1 MKARSALSLTLLAAS
16 ALLGACRDDGITGP
30 GVDTDPAP
38 KVLGLVEITV
48 TGIGTPGMRATVTP
62 LSGAS
67 AGRGGAAY
75 ALSPVPGNAI
85 QIGARTASTVDA
97 GGQRYLQA
105 VFAVRNA
112 MSDGTANTTARQN
125 VTFIPVSTANT
136 IAGTPVF
143 RFNKQDGS
151 PADPALAAQLRPTG
165 AVMADAGGGVEA
177 QYADVL
183 QAFTEEEIG
192 AVAAPQAVTEKFP
205 YGFVVR
211 RVDAGGAVNTST
223 RELPANPAADQFDGR
238 VTIAY
243 RFPIQAQPADNPFTI
258 SVIALAV
265 DDSDTRVTQSLEE
278 QSAAARA
285 AFESRASA
293 LSASGVTVLSRGLY
307 TGGLP
312 QRRLCSVRIA
322 GAAGPSS
329 TPLTRYADIVIN
341 EIMTNPAG
349 VGTTGPVQDNDGEY
363 VELLSRCSDDV
374 NLNGY
379 IVQDGTSN
387 NTSTACPSPTCTG
400 SAILGAADT
409 INADLIIPA
418 GALVLLGRSANESL
432 NGGIRPD
439 FVYSTAVTGGLTFTN
454 TACNGGASCITD
466 LFRIR
471 TPDAVTVDSVAYRST
486 TISNANGIA
495 RELIDPLQDNANV
508 DGSNWRNATDVYHTT
523 SGGVANRGTPSGTG
537 AGTGGGGGA
546 GTGTVQLSTS
556 NPAQMPVGYDKPT
569 FATVKDANG
578 NDVSSTTRLTY
589 TSSNTAVA
597 TVDTLGYVT
606 GVAPGVVTITATA
619 PSGATGSFGFTVVSA
634 TAANTAVY
642 RNHEEFGMP
651 TDATP
656 GDEFRVARAQFVASY
671 NPNRG
676 QPNWV
681 AWNLN
686 ASQFEQG
693 SNVVPRCNCFT
704 DEPTLTSGAV
714 ITTDFDYRGSGYDR
728 GHMVQSESRTN
739 TFQENATT
747 FLLSNIV
754 PQAGANNQGPWGK
767 FEQFLNG
774 LVQTGGKEV
783 YIISGGEF
791 GATPFSLKNE
801 GRVPIPD
808 YTWKVAIVVDAGEG
822 LSSVSTS
829 ADVQVY
835 AIRVPNL
842 TAAHVTSA
850 DPRFAGHPSD
860 AGNII
865 SAPWQNY
872 RTTVDF
878 IEARTGYDLFAALE
892 DSIEAAVEAT
902 Q

>member
-1 MKARSALSLTLLAAS
+1 MKARSVLSLTLLAAS

-67 AGRGGAAY
+67 GGRGGAAY

-112 MSDGTANTTARQN
+112 MSDGTPNTTARQN
-125 VTFIPVSTANT
+125 VTFIPVSTGST

-151 PADPALAAQLRPTG
+151 PANPALAIQLRPTG
-165 AVMADAGGGVEA
+165 AVTAGAGGGVDA

-183 QAFTEEEIG
+183 QAFTEDEVG

-211 RVDAGGAVNTST
+211 RVEADGSVNTTT

-243 RFPIQAQPADNPFTI
+243 RFPLQANSADNPFTI

-285 AFESRASA
+285 AFEARAAA
-293 LSASGVTVLSRGLY
+293 LSATGVTVLSRGLY

-329 TPLTRYADIVIN
+329 TPLTRFADIVIN
-341 EIMTNPAG
+341 EIMTNPAQG
-349 VGTTGPVQDNDGEY
+349 GTNTSPTPIQDNDGEY

-379 IVQDGTSN
+379 IVQDATSN
-387 NTSTACPSPTCTG
+387 NTSTSCPAPTCTG

-409 INADLIIPA
+409 INTDVIIPA
-418 GALVLLGRSANESL
+418 GALVLLARSANESL

-439 FVYSTAVTGGLTFTN
+439 FVYSTTVQGGLTFTN
-454 TACNGGASCITD
+454 TQCNGGTTCITD

-486 TISNANGIA
+486 SISGANGTA
-495 RELIDPLQDNANV
+495 RELIDPTADNSSI
-508 DGSNWRNATDVYHTT
+508 DGTNWRAATAVYYTPVT
-523 SGGVANRGTPSGTG
+523 NRGTPSGTG
-537 AGTGGGGGA
+537 AGTGGGNTGN
-546 GTGTVQLSTS
+546 GTVQLSTS

-578 NDVSSTTRLTY
+578 NDVSSTTKLTY

-651 TDATP
+651 ADATP

-671 NPNRG
+671 NPDRG

-686 ASQFEQG
+686 ATQFEQG

-704 DEPTLTSGAV
+704 DEPTLTAGALV
-714 ITTDFDYRGSGYDR
+714 TTDFDYRGSGYDR

-747 FLLSNIV
+747 FLLSNII
-754 PQAGANNQGPWGK
+754 PQAGANNQGPWLK
-767 FEQFLNG
+767 FEQFLNS
-774 LVQTGGKEV
+774 LVQSGGKEV

-791 GATPFSLKNE
+791 GATPFTLKNQ

-822 LSSVSTS
+822 LASVSTS
-829 ADVQVY
+829 ADVKVY
-835 AIRVPNL
+835 AIRIPNL

-860 AGNII
+860 SGNII
-865 SAPWQNY
+865 GRAWQDY
-872 RTTVDF
+872 QTTVDF
-878 IEARTGYDLFAALE
+878 IEARTGYDLFALLA
-892 DSIEAAVEAT
+892 DSIENEVEAT

>member
-48 TGIGTPGMRATVTP
+48 TGIGTPGMRASVTP
-62 LSGAS
+62 ISGGS

-75 ALSPVPGNAI
+75 TLSAVPGNAI
-85 QIGARTASTVDA
+85 QIGARTASTLDA

-112 MSDGTANTTARQN
+112 MSDGTANGTPRQN
-125 VTFIPVSTANT
+125 VTFIPVSTAST
-136 IAGTPVF
+136 IAGTPVY

-151 PADPALAAQLRPTG
+151 PADPAIAAQLRPTG
-165 AVMADAGGGVEA
+165 AVMAGAGGAVDA

-183 QAFTEEEIG
+183 QALTEAELEE
-192 AVAAPQAVTEKFP
+192 VASPPAVTNKFP
-205 YGFVVR
+205 YGFVTR
-211 RVDAGGAVNTST
+211 RVDANGDVNGTT

-238 VTIAY
+238 VTFAY
-243 RFPIQAQPADNPFTI
+243 RFPIQAQAADNPFTI

-265 DDSDTRVTQSLEE
+265 DDSETRVTQSLEE

-285 AFESRASA
+285 AFEARAAA
-293 LSASGVTVLSRGLY
+293 LSATSVTVLSRGLY

-312 QRRLCSVRIA
+312 QRRLCSVRVA
-322 GAAGPSS
+322 GNAGPSA

-349 VGTTGPVQDNDGEY
+349 SGTTTPIQDSDGEY

-387 NTSTACPSPTCTG
+387 NTSTACPAPTCTG

-409 INADLIIPA
+409 IDTDVIIPA
-418 GALVLLGRSANESL
+418 GALALLARSANESL

-439 FVYSTAVTGGLTFTN
+439 FVYTTSVTGGLTFTN
-454 TACNGGASCITD
+454 TQCNGGTSCITD

-471 TPDAVTVDSVAYRST
+471 TPDAVSVDSVAYRSL
-486 TISNANGIA
+486 TISNVNGTS
-495 RELIDPLQDNANV
+495 RELIDPTQDNSNV
-508 DGSNWRNATDVYHTT
+508 DGGNWRSATAVYYTPVT
-523 SGGVANRGTPSGTG
+523 NRGTPSGTG
-537 AGTGGGGGA
+537 AGTGGGSTGN
-546 GTGTVQLSTS
+546 GTVQLSTS

-578 NDVSSTTRLTY
+578 NDVSSSTKLTY

-642 RNHEEFGMP
+642 RNHEEFGTP

-671 NPNRG
+671 NPDRG

-704 DEPTLTSGAV
+704 DEPTLTAGALV
-714 ITTDFDYRGSGYDR
+714 TTDFDYRGSGYDR

-767 FEQFLNG
+767 FESFLNG

-783 YIISGGEF
+783 YVISGGEF
-791 GATPFSLKNE
+791 GATPFTLKNQ

-822 LSSVSTS
+822 LANVSTA

-835 AIRVPNL
+835 AIRIPNL

-860 AGNII
+860 AGNIM

-892 DSIEAAVEAT
+892 DSIEA
-902 Q
+902 

>member
-75 ALSPVPGNAI
+75 TLSPVPGNAI

-143 RFNKQDGS
+143 RFNKQDGQ
-151 PADPALAAQLRPTG
+151 PANPAIAAQLRPTG

-192 AVAAPQAVTEKFP
+192 AVAAPPAVTEKFP

-211 RVDAGGAVNTST
+211 RVDAGGAVNTAT

-238 VTIAY
+238 VTFAY

-285 AFESRASA
+285 AFEARASA
-293 LSASGVTVLSRGLY
+293 LSATGVTVLSRGLY

-329 TPLTRYADIVIN
+329 TPLTRFADVVIS
-341 EIMTNPAG
+341 ELMANPAG
-349 VGTTGPVQDNDGEY
+349 ITDENGEY

-374 NLNGY
+374 NLNGW
-379 IVQDGTSN
+379 IVQDGSSN
-387 NTSTACPSPTCTG
+387 NTSATCTPTTTPACTG
-400 SAILGAADT
+400 SARLGAADT
-409 INADLIIPA
+409 INANVFLPA
-418 GALVLLGRSANESL
+418 GGRVLLARSADQSV
-432 NGGIRPD
+432 NGGINPD
-439 FVYSTAVTGGLTFTN
+439 FVYSTTVSGGLQLGN
-454 TACNGGASCITD
+454 SACNGGAGCISE

-471 TPDAVTVDSVAYRST
+471 TPDEVTVDSVAYTSVSLSAAAGRS
-486 TISNANGIA
+486 
-495 RELIDPLQDNANV
+495 RELIDPAIDNANV
-508 DGSNWRNATDVYHTT
+508 DGSNWANATAIYNTT
-523 SGGVANRGTPSGTG
+523 GTSTNRGTPSGTG
-537 AGTGGGGGA
+537 AGPGGG
-546 GTGTVQLSTS
+546 TGNGSVQLSTS
-556 NPAQMPVGYDKPT
+556 DPSQMPVGYDKPT
-569 FATVKDANG
+569 FATVRDANG
-578 NDVSSTTRLTY
+578 TNVTSTTKLTY
-589 TSSNTAVA
+589 TSSNTAIA

-606 GVAPGVVTITATA
+606 GVAPGGVTVTATA
-619 PSGATGSFGFTVVSA
+619 PSGATGTINFTVVSA
-634 TAANTAVY
+634 TATNTAVY

-671 NPNRG
+671 NPSRG

-791 GATPFSLKNE
+791 GATPFTLKNE

-822 LSSVSTS
+822 LASVNTA

-835 AIRVPNL
+835 AIRIPNL

-872 RTTVDF
+872 QTTVDF

-892 DSIEAAVEAT
+892 DSIEAAVEST